1 MCLEIRSHLDKLLID
16 MQKDSD
22 SIEVLEGNIQSLHDV
37 LSKILV
43 LNKHKVEMIFK
54 GSLVI
59 KKDE

>member
-1 MCLEIRSHLDKLLID
+1 